1 MTLEDFKAV
10 HRNDSLKQKVR
21 ELVHQLEIK
30 SNNLVCANIAG
41 NDEDKQYF
49 WSEYKQM
56 DDRAEWLYKEI
67 VKEINRLEGTKNEK
81 QGGGAERG

>member
-10 HRNDSLKQKVR
+10 HRNDSLKQKVQ
-21 ELVHQLEIK
+21 ELVHQLEVK
-30 SNNLVCANIAG
+30 SDNRVYMNMAG
-41 NDEDKQYF
+41 NDEDNRYF
-49 WSEYKQM
+49 WNEYKLM

-81 QGGGAERG
+81 